1 MTAASLWGKL
11 EVRPVSVKLNLKIQS
26 WDWVRQSCSLW
37 RQPHAERRSINTDS
51 RNVWTQI
58 LINNLWINNTDFTAL
73 KKLHFIHG
81 HFYKIFFLEQST
93 KKTKEKNRINSNSSI
108 KQSLLWRLWH
118 FLIVAANAFF
128 FPERAIKFAK
138 GNLEQLLLL
147 LQSSWTLS
155 PGQVWVVLAAFQLL
169 MPFLHIWISFKPQI
183 QKPPKRSLLI
193 NRVSDQTTPGS
204 LRCDYFRL
212 SARIN
217 CVAADDCFIMDSSAD
232 HNLDSLFKKTWTTKT
247 GEGFPVQELRVAV
260 GYFPWIGASFNKEP
274 LHFLLMQNPQWMG
287 VTGAKSLKYLLTLLL

>member
-1 MTAASLWGKL
+1 MTTVTFPDCRCKCFFCFFSWKSVKICKGKL
-11 EVRPVSVKLNLKIQS
+11 GTAPLIASVVLDLESRSAQQDNGFTEGS
-26 WDWVRQSCSLW
+26 EWG
-37 RQPHAERRSINTDS
+37 RRS
-51 RNVWTQI
+51 
-58 LINNLWINNTDFTAL
+58 
-73 KKLHFIHG
+73 
-81 HFYKIFFLEQST
+81 E
-93 KKTKEKNRINSNSSI
+93 
-108 KQSLLWRLWH
+108 
-118 FLIVAANAFF
+118 
-128 FPERAIKFAK
+128 
-138 GNLEQLLLL
+138 
-147 LQSSWTLS
+147 
-155 PGQVWVVLAAFQLL
+155 LL
-169 MPFLHIWISFKPQI
+169 MLFLHIWISFKPQI

>member
-93 KKTKEKNRINSNSSI
+93 KKTKEKNWINSNSSI

-128 FPERAIKFAK
+128 FSWKSDKICK
-138 GNLEQLLLL
+138 GKLGTAPLIASVVLDLESRSAQQDNGFTEGSEWGRRSEWFLQLSSCWCCFSTSGSHLNHKYRN
-147 LQSSWTLS
+147 LQSDPS
-155 PGQVWVVLAAFQLL
+155 
-169 MPFLHIWISFKPQI
+169 
-183 QKPPKRSLLI
+183 
-193 NRVSDQTTPGS
+193 
-204 LRCDYFRL
+204 
-212 SARIN
+212 
-217 CVAADDCFIMDSSAD
+217 
-232 HNLDSLFKKTWTTKT
+232 
-247 GEGFPVQELRVAV
+247 
-260 GYFPWIGASFNKEP
+260 
-274 LHFLLMQNPQWMG
+274 
-287 VTGAKSLKYLLTLLL
+287 